1 MSDPIDELAR
11 QLQLPPRSNA
21 EVEMQRR
28 QLLASVDQPHS
39 RAALPRWVL
48 RWLLPT
54 GALAAVAALAL
65 IVWNANRSATP
76 TAQIAATRVDA
87 SNGANYSLSQQGP
100 NGVLHVVSGR
110 LSVTVPEHAVVI
122 ATIDTSR
129 ETITAQTGAFE
140 LAVAERQRTVR
151 VFAGRVTVAADRK
164 IVEVVAPNS
173 YQWDFA
179 PTQTAAAV
187 VADAPPPTP
196 STPST
201 PSTPP
206 TTTPT
211 TPTPPTTTPTPP
223 APPAPPTTPPTP
235 ALAAPTAATTV
246 TFEVRGLTHF
256 RSGRD
261 LLAAGKPALARKEF
275 ELAARTM
282 EAPQLVEDAQFWAAV
297 AAHRSQAAD
306 ANAVLLTFATQ
317 QPHSPRAGQV
327 ALLLAQRA
335 VAAGDRAAAERWLPV
350 ALADPLVDVKQSA
363 EALAATLRAT
373 DSLAPTAK

>member
-39 RAALPRWVL
+39 RAAIPRWLL

-76 TAQIAATRVDA
+76 TGQIATTRVDA

-187 VADAPPPTP
+187 VADAPPP
-196 STPST
+196 
-201 PSTPP
+201 PP
-206 TTTPT
+206 PA
-211 TPTPPTTTPTPP
+211 PTPPTPATP
-223 APPAPPTTPPTP
+223 TPPTP
-235 ALAAPTAATTV
+235 ALTAPTAATTV
-246 TFEVRGLTHF
+246 KFEVRGLTHF

-275 ELAARTM
+275 ELAARAM

-297 AAHRSQAAD
+297 AAHRSQATD